1 MSVSRNA
8 TYNLIGA
15 VAPMVLG
22 LATVPLYLKL
32 VGPDRYGVLAIA
44 FLLLGY
50 FGLFDLGLGR
60 ATTYRIAALKEAE
73 PSRQAH
79 VFRTAIV
86 VNLLMGGVGAAI
98 LYVAAD
104 YFFAHVFKVDPALRP
119 EMRASVPYLAAS
131 VPVATMIGVLTG
143 VLQARERFL
152 QANMISVLS
161 TSLFQVLPLLV
172 AWLYG
177 PSLGPLLAAAL
188 AARMVSILVLWNA
201 CARLMTHGHSP
212 RFDRAEAKLLLS
224 YGGWVTLTA
233 MFGPIL
239 VILDRFAIGAVLGAV
254 AVAIYTVPFQLA
266 QRISVFPG
274 AIVGALFPR
283 LPTASDA
290 ERIELTDKA
299 ILVLLAA
306 LSAPVM
312 VAIFAVYPFFDLWI
326 GRTIGPQSA
335 EVGVLIILGFWINAF
350 AVVPYSWLQAVG
362 RPDVV
367 TKLLLVQIP
376 PYLLLLY
383 LAMKQFGLVGSA
395 ALFAVRC
402 AIDFA
407 MMALAARGRI
417 AHGALIGGMAAL
429 LGLGVVATRL
439 FDYHQPIWWACGI
452 ALSLIASVASWL
464 IAPADFRARALAF
477 ARAPLRRQSP

>member
-1 MSVSRNA
+1 MSISRNA
-8 TYNLIGA
+8 SYNLIGA
-15 VAPMVLG
+15 IAPMVLG
-22 LATVPLYLKL
+22 LLTVPIYLKL
-32 VGPDRYGVLAIA
+32 VGADRYGVLAIA

-60 ATTYRIAALKEAE
+60 AVTYRIAALRDGDPAQ
-73 PSRQAH
+73 QAH
-79 VFRTAIV
+79 VFRTAIY
-86 VNLLMGGVGAAI
+86 VNIAMGLVGAAI

-104 YFFAHVFKVDPALRP
+104 YFFAHVFKVDAALRP

-143 VLQARERFL
+143 VLQAREQFL

-161 TSLFQVLPLLV
+161 TSLFQILPILV

-188 AARMVSILVLWNA
+188 AARLVSIGVLWRA
-201 CARLMTHGHSP
+201 CARIVTRGHDP
-212 RFDRAEAKLLLS
+212 RFDRAEARLLLG

-239 VILDRFAIGAVLGAV
+239 VIVDRFAIGAVIGAA

-283 LPTASDA
+283 LPTASEA
-290 ERIELTDKA
+290 ERIVLTDKA
-299 ILVLLAA
+299 LLVLLAA
-306 LSAPVM
+306 LTAPVV

-335 EVGVLIILGFWINAF
+335 AVGVLIIAGFWINAF

-362 RPDVV
+362 RPDLV
-367 TKLLLVQIP
+367 TKLLLFQIP
-376 PYLLLLY
+376 PYLVLLY
-383 LAMKQFGLVGSA
+383 FGMKQFGLLGA
-395 ALFAVRC
+395 AGVFAIRC
-402 AIDFA
+402 AVDFA
-407 MMALAARGRI
+407 LMALAARGRI
-417 AHGALIGGMAAL
+417 AHGGLIGAMAAL
-429 LGLGVVATRL
+429 VMLAIATTAWLDYRQPAWWAAGAALAALVSGLSWSIAPVELRDRL
-439 FDYHQPIWWACGI
+439 FQLLRIP
-452 ALSLIASVASWL
+452 
-464 IAPADFRARALAF
+464 
-477 ARAPLRRQSP
+477 RRQSP